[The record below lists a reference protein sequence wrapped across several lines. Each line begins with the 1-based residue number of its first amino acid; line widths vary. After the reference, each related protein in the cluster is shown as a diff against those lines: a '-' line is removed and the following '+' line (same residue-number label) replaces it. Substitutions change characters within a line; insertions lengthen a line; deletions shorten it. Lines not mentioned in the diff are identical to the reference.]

1 MKGETIIR
9 TLFCVVLASAILVS
23 TALAEASRIQLPTN
37 YKETFTNY
45 LSLDRTQNADQII
58 HLYAND
64 IALNGIRSNGE
75 FPDGSVLVGEV
86 YKAKKDSDGKI
97 LESALGRRLQGNLAI
112 VAVMEKQKGWGD
124 KFPPGLKNGD
134 WDFATFKADGDVVKK
149 DLNTCRA
156 CHSPLR
162 NFQNVFS
169 YEHLK

>member
-1 MKGETIIR
+1 MMIR
-9 TLFCVVLASAILVS
+9 IVSVAVLASILLTS
-23 TALAEASRIQLPTN
+23 PALAEVSRIHFPSN

-45 LSLDRTQNADQII
+45 LSLDRTQNVDQII

-64 IALNGIRSNGE
+64 IALKGVRSTGE

-124 KFPPGLKNGD
+124 KFPSGLKNGD
-134 WDFATFKADGDVVKK
+134 WDFATFKVNGDVAKN